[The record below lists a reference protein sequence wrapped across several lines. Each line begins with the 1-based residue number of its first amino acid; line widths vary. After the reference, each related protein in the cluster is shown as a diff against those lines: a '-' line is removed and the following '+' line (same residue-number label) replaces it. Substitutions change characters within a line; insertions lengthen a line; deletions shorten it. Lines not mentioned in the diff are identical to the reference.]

1 MNQKNQ
7 TKTIQDFIDKQV
19 QQLKANTPKQSG
31 ALANSIKGGYD
42 KDSIEIEALDYYKFI
57 DDGVKGVEGGTGK
70 YGFKSKMPPI
80 KAFASYTDDLSHQ
93 FAIARS
99 IYKNGIKAKNITDK
113 SITDSEIDKFATD
126 YTNAVWEDYA
136 EEQNK
141 NNKKTKK

>member
-7 TKTIQDFIDKQV
+7 ITTIQGFITKQV
-19 QQLKANTPKQSG
+19 QDLKANTPKQSG

-42 KDSIEIEALDYYKFI
+42 KDSIYVEALDYYKFI

-70 YGFKSKMPPI
+70 YSFKSKMPPAS
-80 KAFASYTDDLSHQ
+80 AFAKYTSDINQQ

-99 IYKNGIKAKNITDK
+99 VYQNGIKAKDITDK
-113 SITDSEIDKFATD
+113 SITESEIDTFATD
-126 YTNAVWEDYA
+126 YTNAVWEDFA

-141 NNKKTKK
+141 KNKKK